1 MGHFPAGVCMHE
13 SNAQVGRAVSS
24 PRQQV
29 NNPSQVARAVQNAI
43 SFNANKNPSQQNAS
57 NSDAGAG
64 VANSHR
70 LVMVWE
76 SQTTRLK
83 LIDRVVSDCG
93 AHAYRVE
100 EWDDVE
106 KASCSSCCAAVI
118 ALGTY
123 QTDDALASKIIRR
136 MKQVG
141 LTVIAH
147 ERGAHSWSVGLR
159 CRALLAGASCV
170 LDSEEAGFS
179 QTLQRILTGVLA
191 QKTCE
196 LGEKKRIHEQM
207 RTFGIVGE
215 SDAIEVA
222 SRQALRIGSLSDLAV
237 LITGE
242 SGTGKELMA
251 RAIHQLDPK
260 RSTGPFVA
268 VNCGAISSGLAESE
282 LFGHSRGA
290 FTGADRDR
298 KGLIRAADGGVL
310 FLDEIGDLGSDM
322 QAKLLRVLQDH
333 RVLSVGTDHDVGVN
347 VRVIAATNR
356 NLELMMER
364 GEFRADLFHRLNMF
378 SIYLPPLRERV
389 ADLKSLIENFLMKFR
404 SIAKIDISSVDRD
417 FIEALAQLDLPG
429 NVRQL
434 ENIVRRAAL
443 NKTDDTPLSLSD
455 LPPEVWRQ
463 LCAKKQMNGGKVP
476 VDLPCN
482 PNVIPDAPLSST
494 ECITPLFTRLDSKGW
509 NLSRVVEY
517 CEGLLVEAALQ
528 RTQGNHSQ
536 AARVLGITP
545 RTLYNKL
552 KKPHHDSEP

>member
-1 MGHFPAGVCMHE
+1 
-13 SNAQVGRAVSS
+13 
-24 PRQQV
+24 
-29 NNPSQVARAVQNAI
+29 
-43 SFNANKNPSQQNAS
+43 
-57 NSDAGAG
+57 
-64 VANSHR
+64 
-70 LVMVWE
+70 
-76 SQTTRLK
+76 
-83 LIDRVVSDCG
+83 
-93 AHAYRVE
+93 
-100 EWDDVE
+100 
-106 KASCSSCCAAVI
+106 
-118 ALGTY
+118 
-123 QTDDALASKIIRR
+123 
-136 MKQVG
+136 
-141 LTVIAH
+141 VIAH

-170 LDSEEAGFS
+170 LDSEESCFS
-179 QTLQRILTGVLA
+179 KDLERILTRVLA
-191 QKTCE
+191 QKTHE
-196 LGEKKRIHEQM
+196 LVERKHIHERM
-207 RTFGIVGE
+207 RTFGVVGE
-215 SDAIEVA
+215 SDAMEVA
-222 SRQALRIGSLSDLAV
+222 SRQALRIGYLSDLAV

-260 RSTGPFVA
+260 RCTGPFVA
-268 VNCGAISSGLAESE
+268 INCGAISSGLAESE

-298 KGLIRAADGGVL
+298 KGLVRAADGGVL

-389 ADLKSLIENFLMKFR
+389 ADLKSLIDNFLMKFR
-404 SIAKIDISSVDRD
+404 SIAKLETSSVDRD

-443 NKTDDTPLSLSD
+443 NKADETPLSLSD

-463 LCAKKQMNGGKVP
+463 LCAQRHVNGGQVR
-476 VDLPCN
+476 VDCLVSPT
-482 PNVIPDAPLSST
+482 VIPDAPLSSK

-528 RTQGNHSQ
+528 RAQGNHSQ

-552 KKPHHDSEP
+552 KKPHCNSEP

>member
-1 MGHFPAGVCMHE
+1 MRE
-13 SNAQVGRAVSS
+13 SNAQIGRALLL
-24 PRQQV
+24 PREQV
-29 NNPSQVARAVQNAI
+29 NAPIQDAHGAQNATTL
-43 SFNANKNPSQQNAS
+43 NLNKNSSQQNPC
-57 NSDAGAG
+57 NSDADARGADSHWK
-64 VANSHR
+64 VA
-70 LVMVWE
+70 VWE
-76 SQTTRLK
+76 SQTSRFK
-83 LIDRVVSDCG
+83 LINRVVSDCG
-93 AHAYRVE
+93 AYAYRVE
-100 EWDDVE
+100 QWGDIE
-106 KASCSSCCAAVI
+106 KALCASWYAAVI

-123 QTDDALASKIIRR
+123 PSDDTLSSKIIGR
-136 MKQVG
+136 MKQAG

-159 CRALLAGASCV
+159 CQALLAGASCV
-170 LDSEEAGFS
+170 LDSEESGFS
-179 QTLQRILTGVLA
+179 QELQRILTGVFA
-191 QKTCE
+191 QKTRE
-196 LGEKKRIHEQM
+196 QVERKHIHERM

-215 SDAIEVA
+215 SDAIAVA
-222 SRQALRIGSLSDLAV
+222 SRQALRIGYLSDLAV

-260 RSTGPFVA
+260 RCRGPFVA
-268 VNCGAISSGLAESE
+268 INCGAISSGLAESE

-290 FTGADRDR
+290 FTGADRER

-389 ADLKSLIENFLMKFR
+389 ADLKSLIDNFLMKFR
-404 SIAKIDISSVDRD
+404 SIAPSETSSVDPD

-443 NKTDDTPLSLSD
+443 NKTDSAPLSLSD
-455 LPPEVWRQ
+455 LPPEIWRQ
-463 LCAKKQMNGGKVP
+463 LCAKKQVNSGQGAAGC
-476 VDLPCN
+476 DQN
-482 PNVIPDAPLSST
+482 PAVIPTAPLSST

-528 RTQGNHSQ
+528 RAQGNHSQ

-552 KKPHHDSEP
+552 KKPHHDCEP

>member
-1 MGHFPAGVCMHE
+1 MRE
-13 SNAQVGRAVSS
+13 SNAQIGRALLS
-24 PRQQV
+24 PHEQV
-29 NNPSQVARAVQNAI
+29 NAPIQDTHTAQNATP
-43 SFNANKNPSQQNAS
+43 FNLNKNLTQQSLS
-57 NSDAGAG
+57 NNGAEPG

-70 LVMVWE
+70 MVLVWE
-76 SQTTRLK
+76 SQTSRLR
-83 LIDRVVSDCG
+83 LVDRVVSDCG
-93 AHAYRVE
+93 AHAYQIKE
-100 EWDDVE
+100 LGDIE
-106 KASCSSCCAAVI
+106 KALRSSCYAAVI
-118 ALGTY
+118 ALGAY
-123 QTDDALASKIIRR
+123 PSDDTLASKIIGR
-136 MKQVG
+136 MKQAG

-159 CRALLAGASCV
+159 CQALLAGASCV
-170 LDSEEAGFS
+170 LDSEESGFS
-179 QTLQRILTGVLA
+179 QELQRILTGVFA
-191 QKTCE
+191 QKTRE
-196 LGEKKRIHEQM
+196 LVERKDIHERM
-207 RTFGIVGE
+207 RSFGIVGE

-222 SRQALRIGSLSDLAV
+222 SRQALRVGYLSDLAV

-260 RSTGPFVA
+260 RCAGPFVA
-268 VNCGAISSGLAESE
+268 INCGAISSGLAESK

-298 KGLIRAADGGVL
+298 KGLVRAADGGVL

-333 RVLSVGTDHDVGVN
+333 RVLSVGTDRDVGVD

-378 SIYLPPLRERV
+378 SIYLPPLRERM
-389 ADLKSLIENFLMKFR
+389 ADLKSLIDNILMKYR
-404 SIAKIDISSVDRD
+404 AISKSEISSVDTD

-443 NKTDDTPLSLSD
+443 NKTDSAPLSLSD
-455 LPPEVWRQ
+455 LPPEIWRQ
-463 LCAKKQMNGGKVP
+463 LCAKKQVNSGQAAIGCHP
-476 VDLPCN
+476 N
-482 PNVIPDAPLSST
+482 PAVIPDSPLSST

-528 RTQGNHSQ
+528 RAQGNHSQ

-552 KKPHHDSEP
+552 KKPHRDSEP